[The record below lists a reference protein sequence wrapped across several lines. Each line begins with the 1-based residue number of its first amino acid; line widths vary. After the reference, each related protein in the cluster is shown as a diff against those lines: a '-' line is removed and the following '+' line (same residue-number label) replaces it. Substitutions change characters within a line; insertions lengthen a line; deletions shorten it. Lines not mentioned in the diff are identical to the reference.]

1 MDEMVAS
8 LLCPISQSLL
18 YDPVIAPDGH
28 TYSRGELEAWAKSKH
43 IETRKPIHL
52 TRCPLN
58 DSVTV
63 GDLKKLLPNRLATQ
77 MVEYA
82 VRAFPEHELAKDWQ
96 ENKRVRDALKAESFW
111 SDGRVAEAAEL
122 GHAEATEEM
131 RKRKMVADS
140 AEIVQQAKTIFAAN
154 RDDPMYRKL
163 LRQAVS
169 LESQEALRM
178 LAAAYD
184 HGLGGDPRPVRALQ
198 CYRRLLG
205 PSV

>member
-1 MDEMVAS
+1 MVTS
-8 LLCPISQSLL
+8 LICPISQSLL

-28 TYSRGELEAWAKSKH
+28 TYSRGELEAWAKSRH

-58 DSVTV
+58 DLVTV
-63 GDLKKLLPNRLATQ
+63 GDLKKLLPNRLAAE

-82 VRAFPEHELAKDWQ
+82 VRAFPEHELVKEWQ
-96 ENKRVRDALKAESFW
+96 ESKRVRDALKAESFW
-111 SDGRVAEAAEL
+111 SEGRVAEAAEL
-122 GHAEATEEM
+122 GHAEATEVM

-140 AEIVQQAKTIFAAN
+140 AEIVQQARAVFAAN

-169 LESQEALRM
+169 LESQDALRM
-178 LAAAYD
+178 LAKAYD
-184 HGLGGDPRPVRALQ
+184 DGLGGERRQDRALH
-198 CYRRLLG
+198 CYRRLAG